1 MNGLRTTV
9 TMLCLLAAAFAP
21 SMRADAFNYE
31 THLTTNQP
39 LQVENT
45 VLAPGQYI
53 LKLTD
58 LNANR
63 VLVSIYNGDGTRLDA
78 IVLGVSAYRADAGG
92 KQLVTVSQPQG
103 NEPGKLMTW
112 FYPGNN
118 YGVEFP
124 AKDLTSELTYIAN
137 SNGRVVKS
145 KGIPPT
151 AGAAT
156 EASPG
161 GRD

>member
-1 MNGLRTTV
+1 MNRFRVATA
-9 TMLCLLAAAFAP
+9 MLCLLAAAFAP

-78 IVLGVSAYRADAGG
+78 IVLGVSAYRADAGA

-124 AKDLTSELTYIAN
+124 AKDLPSELTYIAN
-137 SNGRVVKS
+137 SNGRVMRS
-145 KGIPPT
+145 KEKGPS
-151 AGAAT
+151 AGAT
-156 EASPG
+156 GDASPG